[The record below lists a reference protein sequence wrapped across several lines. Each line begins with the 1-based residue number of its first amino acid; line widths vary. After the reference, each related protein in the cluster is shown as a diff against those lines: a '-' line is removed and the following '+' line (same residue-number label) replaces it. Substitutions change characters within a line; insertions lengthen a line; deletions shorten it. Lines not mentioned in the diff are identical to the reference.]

1 MLESLRGSYITLL
14 TLMQKGVLNLMAVDP
29 NQVEPKNL
37 RMGLNAALTD
47 QTALVHLLIAKG
59 VITEEEYMNALVIQL
74 GEVVDSQ
81 LQILYEKG
89 VLPKVEEERDG
100 EQGVEG
106 A

>member
-1 MLESLRGSYITLL
+1 MIKSLRESYVTLL

-47 QTALVHLLIAKG
+47 QMALIHLLIAKG
-59 VITEEEYMNALVIQL
+59 VITEEEYMNALVIQM

-81 LQILYEKG
+81 LQILTEKG
-89 VLPKVEEERDG
+89 VLEGRENDG